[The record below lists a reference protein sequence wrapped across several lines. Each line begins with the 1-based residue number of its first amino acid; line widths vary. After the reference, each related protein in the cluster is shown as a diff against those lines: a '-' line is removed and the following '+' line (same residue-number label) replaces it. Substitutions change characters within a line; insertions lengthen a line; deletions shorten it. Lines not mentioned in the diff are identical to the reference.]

1 MKIACYIRNIFALE
15 QVQTCLQR
23 SGFESIHFDSEISLL
38 RTLKRHAFD
47 IVIIDIANA
56 ASEGDSI
63 FSWLNVRTERIP
75 TLILSPLRTAE
86 LVAQAIDKGADDFL
100 LRPFESIEL
109 ILRINTLIR
118 RCISSGVPR
127 TVEFAGFS
135 LDCDTA
141 QFSFRGKPIALTT
154 REFCMAWLFF
164 SSPGRSISREAL
176 GNAIG
181 NPENEVPGRIIEQ
194 HICSLRKKLVV
205 DDRQVVMIRT
215 ACSHGYR
222 LELCSGN
229 DAANS

>member
-15 QVQTCLQR
+15 QVQTSLQR
-23 SGFESIHFDSEISLL
+23 SGFESTHFDSEISLL

-47 IVIIDIANA
+47 IVVIDIANA

-63 FSWLNVRTERIP
+63 YSWLNVRTQHIP

-86 LVAQAIDKGADDFL
+86 LVAQALDKGADDFL

-109 ILRINTLIR
+109 IARINALIR
-118 RCISSGVPR
+118 RCISPNVRR

-141 QFSFRGKPIALTT
+141 EFSFRGKPIALTA
-154 REFCMAWLFF
+154 REFCIAWLLF
-164 SSPGRSISREAL
+164 SSPWMYISREVL
-176 GNAIG
+176 GTAIG
-181 NPENEVPGRIIEQ
+181 HPESEVTGRTIEQ
-194 HICSLRKKLVV
+194 HICNLRKKLIV

-215 ACSHGYR
+215 AYGHGYR
-222 LELCSGN
+222 LELCH
-229 DAANS
+229 DAAIS